1 MGTEPRALSTDDS
14 GDERDKSPSQD
25 AQTPVEGEITLPTVG
40 AGDDLISEYNHDG
53 LPEYLLRDA
62 VAVLWREVLDRLLE
76 GTISPAKI
84 AKEIGCNTEL
94 VRKVLND
101 TEFIKIYDASKQDMA
116 VSAVD
121 RVRAK
126 AHIWM
131 NRMERLTVCPDPHVA
146 RAALTD
152 LLNRA
157 GTAATTKVDLG
168 VAAYRK
174 AVERYIEPEE

>member
-1 MGTEPRALSTDDS
+1 MGIEPRALPTDDS
-14 GDERDKSPSQD
+14 GNESPSQNT
-25 AQTPVEGEITLPTVG
+25 QTPVEGEVILPTD
-40 AGDDLISEYNHDG
+40 GDGDSN

-62 VAVLWREVLDRLLE
+62 VAVLWREILDRLLE
-76 GTISPAKI
+76 GTISPSKI

-94 VRKVLND
+94 VRNVLND
-101 TEFIKIYDASKQDMA
+101 TEFIKIYEASKQDMA

-131 NRMERLTVCPDPHVA
+131 NRMERLTVSPDPHVA

-157 GTAATTKVDLG
+157 GTAASTKVDLG